1 MPAPPLTTKHN
12 VFLLSHFFLVFLY
25 MVLQRLPIITLF
37 LTNVTSVNEG
47 VRKVFA
53 FNMISDVVFARMF
66 EVRTDQTT
74 RHSIL
79 TPSNVLV

>member
-37 LTNVTSVNEG
+37 LTNVTSV
-47 VRKVFA
+47 RLVF
-53 FNMISDVVFARMF
+53 VVSVHV
-66 EVRTDQTT
+66 ECEIVNLQ
-74 RHSIL
+74 
-79 TPSNVLV
+79 